1 MTDRYTRIANLSF
14 DGVIL
19 PLPLSVHLSRRAEP
33 TPTGSDSDAFCTNVQ
48 TERVTTVAEVRF
60 RGIAAAEGFA
70 LGRIGTL
77 CFQNDSTESGQ
88 SGRDVNLSGAVLTA
102 VELFYEQGSLA
113 TAVMRFTAQADDG
126 STDPFTAEDTQ

>member
-14 DGVIL
+14 DGADL

-33 TPTGSDSDAFCTNVQ
+33 ATAGSDSDAFCTNVQ
-48 TERVTTVAEVRF
+48 TERVTTAIEVRL
-60 RGIAAAEGFA
+60 RGIAVAEGFA

-77 CFQNDSTESGQ
+77 TFQTDPTESGQ
-88 SGRDVNLSGAVLTA
+88 SGRDVTVTGAVLTA

-113 TAVMRFTAQADDG
+113 TAAMRFTAQANDG
-126 STDPFTAEDTQ
+126 STDPFTAGDIQ